1 MQVTRLT
8 KRAEKTGNKT
18 ASTAAKK
25 TQVDKSIPRRRLR
38 PCAMP
43 RIY

>member
-1 MQVTRLT
+1 MRATGLTR
-8 KRAEKTGNKT
+8 RVAKTGNKT

-25 TQVDKSIPRRRLR
+25 TQVDKSIRKRRLR